1 MCKMKIPCFILLFLL
16 IMLPQ
21 GPGFPGTPEN
31 GVGDSHGEN
40 YRYEATPAGKEN
52 EREEIEL
59 ALSFGHNGIGFS
71 SIMVSAKSDEWIMI
85 RMTEKGDLISAD
97 RTLRSNLGSLTKG
110 RIWRD
115 RNRAYLQR
123 ATEADVKTVKTM
135 DIPEG
140 ATLALEGSLLVLLR
154 FFPYGSAER
163 WDLFLIDFSGSSMAA
178 TVRQTGVE
186 HVAVPAG
193 EFSRYRMEVLFHI
206 PILSPKVVCWVTT
219 EKPHVVVKSVGKRG
233 IFTPKYITTLVGK

>member
-1 MCKMKIPCFILLFLL
+1 MKIPCLVLLFLL
-16 IMLPQ
+16 IVLPQ
-21 GPGFPGTPEN
+21 SPAFPGMPEN
-31 GVGDSHGEN
+31 DVGDNYGEN

-71 SIMVSAKSDEWIMI
+71 SIIVSAKSDEWITI

-97 RTLRSNLGSLTKG
+97 RTLRGKAGSLTKG
-110 RIWRD
+110 KIWRD
-115 RNRAYLQR
+115 GNKAYLQR
-123 ATEADVKTVKTM
+123 ASEADGKTIKIM

-140 ATLALEGSLLVLLR
+140 KTLAVEGSLLVLLR
-154 FFPYGSAER
+154 FFPYGSTER
-163 WDLFLIDFSGSSMAA
+163 WHLFVIDFSGTSVAA
-178 TVRQTGVE
+178 TVQQTGVE
-186 HVAVPAG
+186 RVAVPAG
-193 EFSRYRMEVLFHI
+193 EFSCYRMEVLFHI

-219 EKPHVVVKSVGKRG
+219 EEPHVVVKSVGKRG